1 MNIVINQRI
10 TQGVLED
17 VIVTALEG
25 GSNHWYFISDEA
37 IRIVRKAM
45 SDYLDLPLS
54 VAIARAVIEK
64 GVTVPINDFETMH
77 EVLGELSM
85 STMPNRMQELA
96 NDDGYSYALR
106 QEMAKEGDGGTSDI
120 VFQYMCLGK
129 VEFA

>member
-10 TQGVLED
+10 TQQVLED
-17 VIVTALEG
+17 IIVTALEG

-37 IRIVRKAM
+37 IRIVRKAVP
-45 SDYLDLPLS
+45 DYLDIPLS
-54 VAIARAVIEK
+54 TAIAKAVLEK
-64 GVTVPINDFETMH
+64 GVAVPINDFETMH

-96 NDDGYSYALR
+96 NDEGYSYALK
-106 QEMAKEGDGGTSDI
+106 QEMAGEGDANTSDI